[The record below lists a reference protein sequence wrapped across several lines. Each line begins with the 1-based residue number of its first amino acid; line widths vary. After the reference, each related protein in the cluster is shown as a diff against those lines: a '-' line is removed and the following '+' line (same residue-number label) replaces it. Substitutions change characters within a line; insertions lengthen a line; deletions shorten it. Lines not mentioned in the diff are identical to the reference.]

1 MESKLKT
8 STLVFLILLASAF
21 SSCIEDEN
29 QFEEQVNFEEEL
41 LNDYFER
48 NDITATR
55 DNSGIY
61 YQVLESNPDGVPV
74 EEGNILSIHY
84 VMRTLSGTMV
94 DSLQSSSQET
104 DTLVRFQHVGGALY
118 PEGINL
124 GVRLMNEG
132 EKFRIFMPSYRAF
145 HDFSYKT
152 LIPSGSILIA
162 DIEVAEVASLEDMEA
177 EEKQQIQEYIASH
190 QLDSVQEEP
199 SGIFYQRIEAG
210 SGDTVKDGTHV
221 EISYKGYFLN
231 DEVFDES
238 EVEQPIKF
246 TVGYH
251 DDIIPGFEEG
261 IKLMKE
267 GEKGRIFIPSHL
279 AYGAGVQVIPDF
291 VRNSFLKYYNLK
303 NVAPFRT
310 LIFEVELK
318 DIQ

>member
-8 STLVFLILLASAF
+8 STLVFLILIASAF
-21 SSCIEDEN
+21 SSCMEDEN

-41 LNDYFER
+41 LNDYFEQ

-61 YQVLESNPDGVPV
+61 YQVLESSPDGAPV
-74 EEGNILSIHY
+74 EEGDILSIHY

-162 DIEVAEVASLEDMEA
+162 DIEVAEVASLEDVEA
-177 EEKQQIQEYIASH
+177 EEKQQIQEYIATH
-190 QLDSVQEEP
+190 QLDNVQEEAN
-199 SGIFYQRIEAG
+199 GIFYQQIEAG
-210 SGDTVKDGTHV
+210 SGDTVKEGTHV

-231 DEVFDES
+231 DEIFDES
-238 EVEQPIKF
+238 EVDQPIKF
-246 TVGYH
+246 TVGYNN
-251 DDIIPGFEEG
+251 IITGFEKG

-279 AYGAGVQVIPDF
+279 AYGAGVQVIPHF
-291 VRNSFLKYYNLK
+291 VRNSFLKNYELK
-303 NVAPFRT
+303 NMAPFRT

-318 DIQ
+318 DVQ